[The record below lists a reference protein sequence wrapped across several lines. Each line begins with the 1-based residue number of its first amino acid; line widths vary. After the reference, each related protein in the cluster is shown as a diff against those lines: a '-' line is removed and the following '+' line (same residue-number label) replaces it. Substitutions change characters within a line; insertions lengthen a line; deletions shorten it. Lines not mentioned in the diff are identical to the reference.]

1 MFMASK
7 SFKNKLS
14 LTLEELYL
22 TANFFQ
28 GFDPFE
34 ASIYEVVSSQI
45 PPKDHFLNLKLKM
58 QLELDFFKSS
68 QFGDKRLDKK
78 GHELLTQMMTKQTV
92 ILNRLA
98 EGRNDLI
105 SYHRFFN
112 NKRVEPAKLIE
123 AITDDCVKQVK
134 GKKLICFQDT
144 SEYNY
149 QRHAARI
156 KEGELGPTGN
166 DKDIG
171 FFAHP
176 MLVMDAAQK
185 VCIGIGDL
193 VLWHRKFDK
202 EDKYARGYKKLP
214 IEEKESFR
222 WIASCERTKQ
232 RLHSSEHITFIA
244 DREADIYELWDR
256 VPDDRTDLIIRC
268 RSDRNLYGEKESLFT
283 KVSSQVAL
291 GSYQIEVKENKK
303 KGRSKHVAELE
314 VRSARIKIKR
324 PESLRKGQ
332 HADYIE
338 LTVVEAREKE
348 STVKE
353 GEPPVHWYLLT
364 TKSADSFEP
373 AKEIIEDYSQRW
385 QIEQLFRVS
394 KHQGLDM
401 EASQMETGQGLMNM
415 CVLAL
420 QVSMKILQL
429 TQGRDN
435 EDVPAKI
442 AFNKKQIA
450 LLEKVEKKYE
460 GKTEA
465 QKNPYQKHTLSWSA
479 WIIARLGG
487 WKGYR
492 SQSTPGPIT
501 FYRGLV
507 EFDRIFMAWT
517 FLKQT

>member
-1 MFMASK
+1 
-7 SFKNKLS
+7 
-14 LTLEELYL
+14 
-22 TANFFQ
+22 
-28 GFDPFE
+28 
-34 ASIYEVVSSQI
+34 
-45 PPKDHFLNLKLKM
+45 M
-58 QLELDFFKSS
+58 QLELDYFKTS
-68 QFGDKRLDKK
+68 QFRDKRLEKK
-78 GHELLTQMMTKQTV
+78 GHQLLTQMMTKQTV

-98 EGRNDLI
+98 EGRKDLL

-112 NKRVEPAKLIE
+112 NKKVEPAKLIK

-134 GKKLICFQDT
+134 GKKLLCFQDT

-166 DKDIG
+166 DVDIG

-176 MLVMDAAQK
+176 MLVMDAEQK
-185 VCIGIGDL
+185 VSIGLSDL
-193 VLWHRKFDK
+193 ILWHRKFDK
-202 EDKYARGYKKLP
+202 EDKYAREYKKLP
-214 IEEKESFR
+214 IEEKESYR
-222 WIASCERTKQ
+222 WIASCERSKQ
-232 RLHSSEHITFIA
+232 RFLSCKHITFVA

-256 VPDDRTDLIIRC
+256 VPDKQTDLIIRC
-268 RSDRNLYGEKESLFT
+268 RSDRNLYNEKGSLFT
-283 KVSSQVAL
+283 KASSQVAL
-291 GSYQIEVKENKK
+291 GSYQVEVKENKK

-314 VRSARIKIKR
+314 VRSARVKIKR
-324 PESLRKGQ
+324 PEILRKGQ
-332 HADYIE
+332 HSDYIE

-364 TKSADSFEP
+364 TLSVDSFEQ
-373 AKEIIEDYSQRW
+373 AKEVVEQYSQRW
-385 QIEQLFRVS
+385 QIEQLFRIS

-401 EASQMETGQGLMNM
+401 EASQMETGNGLMNM

-435 EDVPAKI
+435 ENISAQI
-442 AFNKKQIA
+442 AFNKDQID
-450 LLEKVEKKYE
+450 LLETVEKKYE
-460 GKTEA
+460 GKTVA
-465 QKNPYQKHTLSWSA
+465 QKNPYKKHTLSWSA

-487 WKGYR
+487 WKGYQK
-492 SQSTPGPIT
+492 QSIPGPIT
-501 FYRGLV
+501 FYRGIV